1 MRNLIAF
8 FTKYYHWFLFAGLEI
23 FCAVLLFR
31 FNSYQGSVFF
41 SSANAVAG
49 KVYEWNSAVEHYFS
63 LTKTNRQLTER
74 NLYLEQRV
82 KMMSEYINSSVKKD
96 SNRLQRNQMALLKTY
111 KLIPARVIT
120 NSTSSIN
127 NLITIDKGSDDG
139 VHADMGVACGNGVV
153 GVVYRASRHY
163 AVVIPVLN
171 AKSNISVSIRKRG
184 YFGYLH
190 WNGGAKDLAYVDD
203 IPRHAKFRL
212 GDLVETSGY
221 SSIFPPGIIVGQI
234 LHVYNSKDGLSYRV
248 QIKLTTDFANLRDVC
263 VIDNSIIEERL
274 DLMRAARDS
283 LKTKDNIR
291 K

>member
-8 FTKYYHWFLFAGLEI
+8 LTKYYHWFLFAGLEI

-31 FNSYQGSVFF
+31 YNSYQGSVFF

-74 NLYLEQRV
+74 NLYLEQKV
-82 KMMSEYINSSVKKD
+82 KAMSEYIAATARKD
-96 SNRLQRNQMALLKTY
+96 SNMLQRRQMELLNAYKT
-111 KLIPARVIT
+111 IPARVIT
-120 NSTSSIN
+120 NSINKSN
-127 NLITIDKGSDDG
+127 NLITIDKGTDDG

-153 GVVYRASRHY
+153 GVVYMASRHY
-163 AVVIPVLN
+163 SVVIPVLN
-171 AKSNISVSIRKRG
+171 SKSNISVSIRKRG

-190 WNGGAKDLAYVDD
+190 WNGGAKDMAYVDD

-212 GDLVETSGY
+212 GDIVETSGY

-263 VIDNSIIEERL
+263 VIDNSKIEERI